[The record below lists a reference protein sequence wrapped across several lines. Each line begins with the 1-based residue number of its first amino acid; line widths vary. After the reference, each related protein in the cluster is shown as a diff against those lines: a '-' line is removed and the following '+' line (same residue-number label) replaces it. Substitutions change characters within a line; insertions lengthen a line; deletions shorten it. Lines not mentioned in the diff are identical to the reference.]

1 MLLLRPPTP
10 AQVAAFLA
18 RSREQAPSYAETGW
32 SLNGRAPAWAL
43 AGRCRVR
50 VGQGEVCWTRAR
62 AALRDGRM
70 FQGWVLRPQE
80 DVPVPLAEQGGTVVL
95 LVRHLGPLGHGRWGL
110 YSLIANRVLYL
121 VDEPARFGF
130 GYGTLPGHLVR
141 GEERFLLERDA
152 AGTVWLELTTFS
164 RAALPFSRFAQP
176 FVGAAQRRG
185 ARHYARMLVQA
196 TGC

>member
-1 MLLLRPPTP
+1 MLRLRPPTP

-18 RSREQAPSYAETGW
+18 RSQEQVPSYAETGW
-32 SLNGRAPAWAL
+32 TLDGRTPDWAL

-50 VGQGEVCWTRAR
+50 VGQGEACWTRAR

-70 FQGWVLRPQE
+70 FQDWVLRLPG
-80 DVPVPLAEQGGTVVL
+80 DVPVPLAEQGGTAAL
-95 LVRHLGPLGHGRWGL
+95 LVRHLGPLGHGGWGL

-121 VDEPARFGF
+121 VDEPGRFGF

-152 AGTVWLELTTFS
+152 AGTVWFELTTFS

-176 FVGAAQRRG
+176 FVQVAQRRG

-196 TGC
+196 ANG

>member
-18 RSREQAPSYAETGW
+18 RSQEQVPSYAETGW
-32 SLNGRAPAWAL
+32 TLDGRTPDWAL

-50 VGQGEVCWTRAR
+50 VGQGEACWTRAR

-70 FQGWVLRPQE
+70 FQDWVLRLPG
-80 DVPVPLAEQGGTVVL
+80 DVPVPLAEQGGTAAL
-95 LVRHLGPLGHGRWGL
+95 LVRHLGPLGHGGWGL

-121 VDEPARFGF
+121 VDEPGRFGF

-152 AGTVWLELTTFS
+152 AGAVWFDLTTFS
-164 RAALPFSRFAQP
+164 HAALPFSRFAQP

-185 ARHYARMLVQA
+185 ARHYARMLVRA
-196 TGC
+196 AGC